1 MIVSKLMNLEF
12 TDYKTKLIE
21 DAGLTSSYESYSID
35 SYYQDNELAKS
46 VIRSK
51 YIAPEDNENLLEFW
65 ARIAL
70 GTAQAEFIDIMRAVK
85 TESDLAIHKQTI
97 QEILINDEDKKL
109 ILFDSPSREEF
120 AKSYEYYWAKKFF
133 AILVDFKFVP
143 GGRINNA
150 VGRQVQTP
158 ISAFNCYFIPFSKT
172 EGKGAD
178 SLEAIYECIKKTG
191 LTYASQGGVG
201 NNISVLRPRGAHLRD
216 ATTSPGSVS
225 FMDLI
230 SINTNSI
237 AQNGRRGANMQIISV
252 WHPDVEHFVDIKND
266 KFAEYVQEFAKYDH
280 ETSKKLSIEYGDRR
294 KVSYSNISVLLNSE
308 FMDAVISNSKFDLI
322 FPDYE
327 KSGRDVYNSE
337 WDGDIYKWK
346 EAGLPVKIYRTI
358 NARELWNKI
367 IHAAWRS
374 AEPGIIFEDEIRKNW
389 TIDAP
394 FHGVNPCAEIV
405 LSDNEPCDLGHV
417 TLDRFVNSDQTF
429 DIDSYI
435 QTITVA
441 TRFLDNIH
449 TINEDLHALPEQRQ
463 ASINYRRLGLGIT
476 GLGDMFIRRG
486 IRYDSEEAIQTSEE
500 LASVL
505 LKEATRLSIQLAKEK
520 GHYPFFNNKDFL
532 KAEIVQNLFDN
543 NADLRDGLVSYG
555 IRNCAVNTIAPVGSG
570 SIIAQC
576 SSGIEPLYALRYERK
591 VKRNSGEGYGLFVTY
606 ERVIRELFG
615 TDQNIPDFAKRTAHK
630 IEPSFR
636 IKLQSVWQKYIM
648 NSISSTVNLPED
660 VSEDVISN
668 LYIDAYN
675 HKLKGLT
682 VYREGS
688 RAGILSTF
696 TDKSNLALE
705 ELKFISDRQ
714 RRLIER
720 LVQEGQE
727 ESVKS
732 VLVSYG
738 VEFGF
743 VNGEKPVIPENWDI
757 PKRPTHLPGYTVKR
771 TAEGKKWYITL
782 NFDMYHDLYEVFA
795 TTNDKDK
802 DVDLKPAMENLIK
815 LLKSTNIEKSLITKQ
830 ILRSQHQHIIDQTM
844 RMLSTALRHKI
855 PLETLVECFD
865 IPGQNVTHFT
875 YHMMKILAERLPD
888 GTKSKSQ
895 CPECEQHDTMVYTNG
910 CNTCSNC
917 GYTKC

>member
-1 MIVSKLMNLEF
+1 MIVSKLEVLEF
-12 TDYKTKLIE
+12 NDYKQKLIE
-21 DAGLTSSYESYSID
+21 DVGLASIYEDYSID
-35 SYYQDNELAKS
+35 TYYLDNELAKS

-51 YIAPEDNENLLEFW
+51 YIAPEDKENLLEFW

-70 GTAQAEFIDIMRAVK
+70 GTAKAEYIDIIRNVK
-85 TESDLAIHKQTI
+85 TQNEL
-97 QEILINDEDKKL
+97 EIKKSVIKELLQDKDISKI
-109 ILFDSPSREEF
+109 ILFDTTSIEEF
-120 AKSYEYYWAKKFF
+120 ARSYEYFWAKKFME
-133 AILVDFKFVP
+133 ILVDFKFVP

-150 VGRQVQTP
+150 VGRQISTP
-158 ISAFNCYFIPFSKT
+158 ISAFNCYFIPFTKT
-172 EGKGAD
+172 DGKGAD
-178 SLEAIYECIKKTG
+178 SLEAIYDCIKKTG

-201 NNISVLRPRGAHLRD
+201 NNISVLRPRGAPLRD
-216 ATTSPGSVS
+216 STESPGSIS

-252 WHPDVEHFVDIKND
+252 WHPDVEHFIDIKND

-280 ETSKKLSIEYGDRR
+280 ETSKKLSIEYSDRR

-308 FMDAVISNSKFDLI
+308 FMNAVINNNNFELV

-327 KSGRDVYNSE
+327 KSGRDVYNNE

-346 EAGLPVKIYRTI
+346 QAGYPVKIYRTI
-358 NARELWNKI
+358 DARKLWNKI

-374 AEPGIIFEDEIRKNW
+374 AEPGIIFEDEIRHNW
-389 TIDAP
+389 TISSP

-417 TLDRFVNSDQTF
+417 ALDRFVKSDQTF
-429 DIDSYI
+429 DIKKYI
-435 QTITVA
+435 ETIHIA

-449 TINEDLHALPEQRQ
+449 TINEDLHALPEQKQ
-463 ASINYRRLGLGIT
+463 ASINFRRLGLGIT

-486 IRYDSEEAIQTSEE
+486 IMYDSEEALTTSEE
-500 LASVL
+500 LAKL
-505 LKEATRLSIQLAKEK
+505 LLRESNYLSIQLAKEK
-520 GHYPFFNNKDFL
+520 GFYPSFDKKDYL
-532 KAEIVQNLFDN
+532 KAEIVQKLFDTD
-543 NADLRDGLVSYG
+543 AELRDQFIPNG

-591 VKRNSGEGYGLFVTY
+591 VKRNSGEGYDIFVTY

-615 TDQNIPDFAKRTAHK
+615 TDIDIPDFAKRTAHK
-630 IEPSFR
+630 VSPSFR
-636 IKLQSVWQKYIM
+636 IKLQAVWQKYVM
-648 NSISSTVNLPED
+648 NSISSTVNLAED

-688 RAGILSTF
+688 RAGILTTF
-696 TDKSNLALE
+696 TDKTNLALE

-720 LVQEGQE
+720 LIQEGQE
-727 ESVKS
+727 QSVKG
-732 VLVSYG
+732 VLATYG

-743 VNGEKPVIPENWDI
+743 VNGEKPVYPENWDI
-757 PKRPTHLPGYTVKR
+757 PRRPTHLPGYTVKR

-782 NFDMYHDLYEVFA
+782 NFDMYHELYEVFA

-802 DVDLKPAMENLIK
+802 DVDIKPALENLIN
-815 LLKSTNIEKSLITKQ
+815 LLYSSNIEKNLITKQ
-830 ILRSQHQHIIDQTM
+830 LLRSQHQHIIDHTM
-844 RMLSTALRHKI
+844 RMLSLGLRHKI
-855 PLETLVECFD
+855 PLESLVECFD

-875 YHMMKILAERLPD
+875 YHIMKILAERLPD
-888 GTKSKSQ
+888 GTKSKSE
-895 CPECEQHDTMVYTNG
+895 CPECEQHGSMVYTNG

>member
-1 MIVSKLMNLEF
+1 
-12 TDYKTKLIE
+12 
-21 DAGLTSSYESYSID
+21 
-35 SYYQDNELAKS
+35 
-46 VIRSK
+46 
-51 YIAPEDNENLLEFW
+51 
-65 ARIAL
+65 
-70 GTAQAEFIDIMRAVK
+70 
-85 TESDLAIHKQTI
+85 
-97 QEILINDEDKKL
+97 
-109 ILFDSPSREEF
+109 
-120 AKSYEYYWAKKFF
+120 
-133 AILVDFKFVP
+133 
-143 GGRINNA
+143 
-150 VGRQVQTP
+150 
-158 ISAFNCYFIPFSKT
+158 
-172 EGKGAD
+172 
-178 SLEAIYECIKKTG
+178 
-191 LTYASQGGVG
+191 
-201 NNISVLRPRGAHLRD
+201 
-216 ATTSPGSVS
+216 
-225 FMDLI
+225 
-230 SINTNSI
+230 
-237 AQNGRRGANMQIISV
+237 
-252 WHPDVEHFVDIKND
+252 
-266 KFAEYVQEFAKYDH
+266 
-280 ETSKKLSIEYGDRR
+280 
-294 KVSYSNISVLLNSE
+294 
-308 FMDAVISNSKFDLI
+308 MDAVISNSKLDLI

-367 IHAAWRS
+367 INAAWRS

-591 VKRNSGEGYGLFVTY
+591 VKRNSGEGYDLFVTY

-802 DVDLKPAMENLIK
+802 DVDVKPALENLIN
-815 LLKSTNIEKSLITKQ
+815 LLYSSNIEKSLITKQ
-830 ILRSQHQHIIDQTM
+830 LLRSQHQHIIDQTM